1 MASNRVMRIGGMAM
15 LNDANASKGI
25 DDAISLCTHGPCLRK
40 SSCGLRA
47 HLLDLCADFGVF
59 MPITG
64 CRSYLTQGDYD
75 LPIGFGEYNDDA
87 GEYVND
93 VE

>member
-1 MASNRVMRIGGMAM
+1 MVSNKVIRINGMAM
-15 LNDANASKGI
+15 LNDANVSKGI

-47 HLLDLCADFGVF
+47 HLLDLCGDFGVF

-75 LPIGFGEYNDDA
+75 LPIGFGEY
-87 GEYVND
+87 VND
-93 VE
+93 LG